1 MISIMKPTILFLVIF
16 FSLIKAEAKKLEFP
30 IEVIAGS
37 ADLIVIGEIDAVKDN
52 SYTFK
57 IFETLKGQ
65 SYGSITVNMFKEW
78 TCDIRFDKPKKGQK
92 LCLFLKSEFSN
103 WEIIN
108 GSNGE
113 LPILNNSITLKH
125 EKYENVN
132 DKFTSYAIPLIDFKI
147 GIKTFCESYKFIGE
161 YVAID
166 KGYFSKIGD
175 DDKINKFKLINN
187 FSAWLNKKMMRY
199 HYI

>member
-1 MISIMKPTILFLVIF
+1 MKHTILFLALF
-16 FSLIKAEAKKLEFP
+16 FSIIKVEAKKLEFP

-65 SYGSITVNMFKEW
+65 SYESIAVNMFKEW

-92 LCLFLKSEFSN
+92 LFLFLKKKLSN

-108 GSNGE
+108 GSSGE
-113 LPILNNSITLKH
+113 LPILNNSITLKN
-125 EKYENVN
+125 EQYEYVR
-132 DKFTSYAIPLIDFKI
+132 DKFTPYTISLVDFKI
-147 GIKTFCESYKFIGE
+147 GIKSFCNCYKFVGSYASIE
-161 YVAID
+161 
-166 KGYFSKIGD
+166 KWYFSQICE

-199 HYI
+199 QLA